1 MSEDPTPPWAV
12 PLVKLVERI
21 DQKLDGLKDWSERNI
36 TDHEHRIRSNEQA
49 IATLTMVVDKLARIE
64 ERLTAVERKVW
75 AYSGGIAVIVG
86 LIEIIR
92 WNMKG

>member
-36 TDHEHRIRSNEQA
+36 LDHESRIRSNEQA
-49 IATLTMVVDKLARIE
+49 IQMLTVLVDKLARIE
-64 ERLTAVERKVW
+64 ERLTSVERKVW
-75 AYSGGIAVIVG
+75 AYSGGIAVAVFVV
-86 LIEIIR
+86 EFIR
-92 WNMKG
+92 WNVKG